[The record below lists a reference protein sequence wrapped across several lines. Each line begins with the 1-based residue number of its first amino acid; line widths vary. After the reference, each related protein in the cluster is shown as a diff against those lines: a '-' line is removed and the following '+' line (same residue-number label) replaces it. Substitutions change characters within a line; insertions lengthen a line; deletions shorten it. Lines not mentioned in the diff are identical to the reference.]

1 MLWSHV
7 SNELEK
13 RKGGGNI
20 RSRRRSR
27 SLGIHRSR
35 RTGKWRSCKDS
46 LLFGL
51 GVGLVGCCVVLCCVV
66 LCCVKMF
73 VSLVIERTDRGRER
87 GPLYR
92 ELVVTPSSR
101 EGSLMRDRRA
111 GSE

>member
-13 RKGGGNI
+13 RGREEGTYGAGGAAAALAFTGAGGLASGAVA
-20 RSRRRSR
+20 RTHCCLVWE
-27 SLGIHRSR
+27 LG
-35 RTGKWRSCKDS
+35 W
-46 LLFGL
+46 
-51 GVGLVGCCVVLCCVV
+51 LVVVLCCVV